1 MQTTDGQ
8 KLWEKHNNVNEYT
21 QRLEKQAALS
31 DGSEPVETER
41 IRK

>member
-31 DGSEPVETER
+31 DDPGPIETEK

>member
-8 KLWEKHNNVNEYT
+8 NPWEKHNNVNEYT

-31 DGSEPVETER
+31 DGPGPVETEW

>member
-8 KLWEKHNNVNEYT
+8 KLWEKHNNVNEHT
-21 QRLEKQAALS
+21 RLEKQAALS
-31 DGSEPVETER
+31 DDPGPVETER